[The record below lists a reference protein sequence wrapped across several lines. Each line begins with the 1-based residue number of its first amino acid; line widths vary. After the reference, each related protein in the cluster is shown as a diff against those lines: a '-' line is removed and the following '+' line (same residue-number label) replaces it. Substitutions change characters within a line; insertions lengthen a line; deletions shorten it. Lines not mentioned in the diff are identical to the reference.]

1 MPNIPVLMFF
11 SGLNIVFDAATTAIF
26 QFLLLCPP
34 IISLLSRPNYN
45 DTEALTYL
53 TDTGFSKVVHDLGS
67 R

>member
-11 SGLNIVFDAATTAIF
+11 SGSNDGFDAATSAII
-26 QFLLLCPP
+26 QFLLFCPP
-34 IISLLSRPNYN
+34 INSLLSRSNYN
-45 DTEALTYL
+45 DTEALTYP